1 MVEAAIDAADAHLP
15 IGCVAAPGE
24 VEEVPPVGQEPR
36 LPVRAFARPL
46 AVLEGRGLDG
56 LATPSGD
63 TLNLHARTG
72 REHEDALRA
81 PVPAAPVP
89 HIGHGED
96 APAVECGAP
105 ELSFGK
111 ERDRTTVGG
120 PERPGA
126 ALGPRQGASFHG
138 IQRAHP
144 HPGRTGLVLRDER
157 QRAPVRRDAHL
168 AAAVGGG
175 EQAVPPRRLD
185 GDLQD
190 LARRAPG
197 SEHRDQDRRQHQEY
211 SGGRLPGPAR
221 GGLWRR
227 GVTFF

>member
-1 MVEAAIDAADAHLP
+1 M
-15 IGCVAAPGE
+15 
-24 VEEVPPVGQEPR
+24 PPVGQQPR

-46 AVLEGRGLDG
+46 AVLEGRDLNG
-56 LATPSGD
+56 LATPRGD
-63 TLNLHARTG
+63 TVDFHTRTG

-89 HIGHGED
+89 RIGHGED

-126 ALGPRQGASFHG
+126 ALGPRHGASFHG

-144 HPGRTGLVLRDER
+144 HAGRTGLVLRDER

-175 EQAVPPRRLD
+175 EQAVPLRRRD

-190 LARRAPG
+190 VARGAVG
-197 SEHRDQDRRQHQEY
+197 GEYRDQDRGEGQEY
-211 SGGRLPGPAR
+211 SGGRLPRPAR
-221 GGLWRR
+221 GGLWSRSGHRR
-227 GVTFF
+227 VIFF